1 MAELHNSLPLM
12 NSVSTPA
19 SPELPVVAI
28 LGCGWLGTAMARH
41 LLAAGYPVLGTT
53 TTPAQVAVLT
63 EMGVR
68 SHLLQLGADFGPP
81 AEEVLHDLLR
91 VADVLV
97 LNVPPRAAA
106 AGTYP
111 TLLRPVHR
119 AVAAAGIGRVL
130 FVSSTSVYPNE
141 PRAMREAD
149 ALSNRDAASDVLR
162 AEGHFVPRYR
172 QWQSTVVRLGGLIGP
187 DRAPGHFLAGRQDL
201 AQGNAPV
208 NLLHLTDAVG
218 VLAAI
223 IQHEAWGHTFN
234 VTAAE
239 HPLRRDF
246 YPAAA
251 RYMDLKPPTFRPE
264 TGLTGKTIDSSL
276 VRRTVPYTFQH
287 DDVLAALPHC

>member
-1 MAELHNSLPLM
+1 MNPVTDAKSSALP
-12 NSVSTPA
+12 T
-19 SPELPVVAI
+19 VAI
-28 LGCGWLGTAMARH
+28 LGCGWLGTALAQH
-41 LLAAGYPVLGTT
+41 LLAAGHPVLGTT
-53 TTPAQVAVLT
+53 TTPAQVAALA

-68 SHLLQLGADFGPP
+68 PQLLQLGTDFGP
-81 AEEVLHDLLR
+81 AADETLFGLLR
-91 VADVLV
+91 AADVLV

-119 AVAAAGIGRVL
+119 AVATAGIGCVL
-130 FVSSTSVYPNE
+130 FVSSTSVYPDE
-141 PRAMREAD
+141 PRPMREAD

-162 AEGHFVPRYR
+162 AEGHFVPRYG

-187 DRAPGHFLAGRQDL
+187 GRAPGHFLAGRKDL

-208 NLLHLTDAVG
+208 NLLHLADAVG

-223 IQHEAWGHTFN
+223 IQHGAWGHTFN
-234 VTAAE
+234 VAAE
-239 HPLRRDF
+239 SHPLRRDF

-251 RYMDLKPPTFRPE
+251 HHLGLVAPTFRPE
-264 TGLTGKTIDSSL
+264 TGPTGKTVDSSL
-276 VRRTVPYTFQH
+276 VRRVVPYRFQH